1 MAVAER
7 LAWQDVRSFDG
18 HRPTSEEDLEY
29 ALSLASLSF
38 LLAVIWGQPLIRLLR
53 RWRMGKLIRIDGP
66 RSHEEKMGT
75 PTMGGLMV
83 IIPVLVIT
91 IVLNVANLLNPD
103 PIIGRSIIVP
113 MAAMA
118 GYGILGGL
126 DDYIGVRGMRR
137 GEGLLGRWI
146 FATQVVMALIIAL
159 VLHLALDYRR
169 LALPGVEEPI
179 DIGFLYVPVAMIII
193 VGFSNAVNL
202 TDGLDGL
209 AGIIVASAFAAYAVI
224 AYLQGWAYLARFGF
238 IVVGASFGFLWYN
251 AHPAELFMGG
261 VGSYALGATLGVMAL
276 MSGQWLVLPI
286 VAVIPVAE
294 ALSVM
299 LQVGYFKLTRRLTG
313 QGKRLFKMS
322 PLHHHFELLGWSET
336 QVVQRFWLVA
346 VLAAMLG
353 VALALL

>member
-1 MAVAER
+1 V
-7 LAWQDVRSFDG
+7 
-18 HRPTSEEDLEY
+18 EY

-38 LLAVIWGQPLIRLLR
+38 LLAVIWGQPLIHLLR

-66 RSHEEKMGT
+66 MSHEEKMGT

-83 IIPVLVIT
+83 IIPVLLIT

-103 PIIGRSIIVP
+103 PIIGLSILVP
-113 MAAMA
+113 MGVMA
-118 GYGILGGL
+118 GYAVLGGL
-126 DDYIGVRGMRR
+126 DDYVGVRGMRH

-146 FATQVVMALIIAL
+146 FGAQLVMALATAL
-159 VLHLALDYRR
+159 LLHFGQDYHN
-169 LALPGVEEPI
+169 LALPGVAEPK
-179 DIGFLYVPVAMIII
+179 DISIWYVPIAALII
-193 VGFSNAVNL
+193 VFMSNAVNL

-224 AYLQGWAYLARFGF
+224 AFLQGWAYLARFGF
-238 IVVGASFGFLWYN
+238 IVVGASFAFLWYN

-261 VGSYALGATLGVMAL
+261 LGSYSLGATLGVVAL

-294 ALSVM
+294 ALSVI
-299 LQVGYFKLTRRLTG
+299 LQVSYFKLTRRLTG
-313 QGKRLFKMS
+313 QGRRMFKMS

-336 QVVQRFWLVA
+336 QVVQRFWLVGI
-346 VLAAMLG
+346 LAAMLG

>member
-1 MAVAER
+1 M
-7 LAWQDVRSFDG
+7 
-18 HRPTSEEDLEY
+18 EY

-38 LLAVIWGQPLIRLLR
+38 LLAVIWGQPLIALLR

-66 RSHEEKMGT
+66 RTHQEKMGT

-83 IIPVLVIT
+83 VIPVLVIT
-91 IVLNVANLLNPD
+91 VVLNVANLLNPD
-103 PIIGRSIIVP
+103 PIIGRSILIP
-113 MAAMA
+113 MGVMA
-118 GYGILGGL
+118 GYGFLGGV
-126 DDYIGVRGMRR
+126 DDYVGVRGMRR

-146 FATQVVMALIIAL
+146 FAGQVVLALITAL
-159 VLHLALDYRR
+159 VLHFPLGYHN
-169 LALPGVEEPI
+169 LALPGVPEPI
-179 DIGFLYVPVAMIII
+179 DIGLLYVPVATFVI
-193 VGFSNAVNL
+193 VSAANAINF

-238 IVVGASFGFLWYN
+238 IVVGAAFAFLWYN

-261 VGSYALGATLGVMAL
+261 LGSFALGATLGVMAL

-286 VAVIPVAE
+286 VAIIPVSE
-294 ALSVM
+294 VLSVIF
-299 LQVGYFKLTRRLTG
+299 QVSFFKLTRRLTG
-313 QGKRLFKMS
+313 EGKRLFKMS

-336 QVVQRFWLVA
+336 QVVQRFWLVSI
-346 VLAAMLG
+346 LAAMLG